1 MGANSAFFVYGIFI
15 YKGEIDMNW
24 KEIIAY
30 IVIIIVLLLI
40 GFFVGRKT
48 AEGKVTV
55 ETEYITLPPIHDTVP
70 DPYPV
75 EVKKPVDTA
84 SIIQDCVK
92 KGIYAEL
99 FPYKKETDTVYTSRD
114 TAQIVYDW
122 ASERKY
128 RETLFDIDTIGRCEL
143 NILVQ
148 YNRLDTM
155 TYTYT
160 PVQRQ
165 TTITKEKIRTVSPF
179 IGIGTSTSIAP
190 NTEVGK
196 HTSADIEVGVF
207 IKEKYGVALEYQY
220 EILNGS
226 HNVGGMFYYKF

>member
-1 MGANSAFFVYGIFI
+1 ME
-15 YKGEIDMNW
+15 GESKNINW
-24 KEIIAY
+24 KEIVAY
-30 IVIIIVLLLI
+30 VVVIIVLLLI

-48 AEGKVTV
+48 SEGKVTV
-55 ETEYITLPPIHDTVP
+55 ETKYITLPPIHDTVP

-75 EVKKPVDTA
+75 EVKKPIDTA

-92 KGIYAEL
+92 QGIYSEL

-122 ASERKY
+122 ASVRKY
-128 RETLFDIDTIGRCEL
+128 KETLFNIDTLGKCEVD
-143 NILVQ
+143 ISIQ

-155 TYTYT
+155 MYTYT
-160 PVQRQ
+160 PIQKQ

-179 IGIGTSTSIAP
+179 IGVGASTSVAP
-190 NTEVGK
+190 SGEVGK
-196 HTSADIEVGVF
+196 HTSVDLEVGLFV
-207 IKEKYGVALEYQY
+207 KEKYGVGLEYQY
-220 EILNGS
+220 EVLNGS